1 MKLNKL
7 LAGLTI
13 AASMVSGAA
22 FATIQDLTTWN
33 TYTGINGSVSVSPS
47 TASLSGTAGIYKN
60 YSLAAGTALS
70 FDWFFQANDYL
81 PFNDFAALF
90 VDGNLNLTLSNVA
103 TVGDFGN
110 SGWQTFSTS
119 LTNPVNGNITFSV
132 NNAIDNNLNSTLT
145 VSNVKIPEP
154 DMLLLMGT
162 ALGLVAFASR
172 RKRSESVV

>member
-13 AASMVSGAA
+13 AASMVSGDA

-33 TYTGINGSVSVSPS
+33 TYTGTNGSVSVSPS

-103 TVGDFGN
+103 TVGNYGN
-110 SGWQTFSTS
+110 SGPQTFSTV

-132 NNAIDNNLNSTLT
+132 NNALDNALNSTLT

-162 ALGLVAFASR
+162 ALGLVAFSSR
-172 RKRSESVV
+172 RKSKHAA

>member
-33 TYTGINGSVSVSPS
+33 TYGSVSVSPS
-47 TASLSGTAGIYKN
+47 TASMSGNAGVYQN
-60 YSLAAGTALS
+60 FSLAAGTPFS

-103 TVGDFGN
+103 TVGNYGN
-110 SGWQTFSTS
+110 SGPQTFSTV

-132 NNAIDNNLNSTLT
+132 NNALDNNLNSTLT
-145 VSNVKIPEP
+145 VSNVNVPEP

-162 ALGLVAFASR
+162 ALGLVAFSSR
-172 RKRSESVV
+172 RKSKHAA